1 MSRKWHQFII
11 TKCGIFTTKL
21 SKIATPVQK
30 HPLKRYFDPLA
41 RLCHAEIQKASH
53 QLEGSSSKSNVFHNK
68 ILHATAY
75 ESHGINCLVKL
86 NQLY

>member
-1 MSRKWHQFII
+1 MSRKWHTFII
-11 TKCGIFTTKL
+11 TKCGISNTKL
-21 SKIATPVQK
+21 STNPTPVQK
-30 HPLKRYFDPLA
+30 FPLKRYLDPPA
-41 RLCHAEIQKASH
+41 RLCHTESKKDSH

-75 ESHGINCLVKL
+75 ESHGIICLVKL